1 MNITHK
7 YNMNKVLKTLT
18 IKALHINEVDFSND
32 TKLDKST
39 LFIEN
44 QINIEDFFDISKANI
59 NIISP
64 NNRNVSVNSILD
76 IIPISTKVYG
86 TLGTGITHTLTGV
99 YVLLTASINEETQV
113 KNFGCCCGNLKD
125 IVKTNK
131 IGTYGDSD
139 YLIHIDVTI
148 KDDSN
153 VKESITNC
161 HLICEKVIKKIRKQ
175 LKTYD
180 GKSFDET
187 HVYEEKVKKDCK
199 RVVLIKQLSGQ
210 GAMEN
215 NIILPNEPSGIE
227 GGKSI
232 MEYQNTPIIISPNEY
247 RDGAIRA
254 LN

>member
-1 MNITHK
+1 MNE
-7 YNMNKVLKTLT
+7 VLKTLT
-18 IKALHINEVDFSND
+18 IKALHIDNVDFSNE

-39 LFIEN
+39 LSIEN
-44 QINIEDFFDISKANI
+44 KININEFSDISKANI

-64 NNRNVSVNSILD
+64 NNRNVNVNSILD

-99 YVLLTASINEETQV
+99 YVLLTASINEEIQV
-113 KNFGCCCGNLKD
+113 KNFGCCCGNLEE
-125 IVKTNK
+125 IVKTDK
-131 IGTYGDSD
+131 IGTYSNSD
-139 YLIHIDVTI
+139 YLIHVDVTI
-148 KDDSN
+148 KEGTN

-161 HLICEKVIKKIRKQ
+161 HLICEKIITKIREK

-187 HVYEEKVKKDCK
+187 HVYEEKYKKDCK

-215 NIILPNEPSGIE
+215 NIILPNEPSGIA
-227 GGKSI
+227 GGKVKI
-232 MEYQNTPIIISPNEY
+232 LGNDLRVKRGDPYDKQNV
-247 RDGAIRA
+247 
-254 LN
+254 LNK